1 MKLFH
6 TDISFATTS
15 PIRITNDK
23 ESRRSVKLW
32 KPTEIE
38 KIHTQYGNTYALV
51 KSIEPLE
58 SSAMAKF
65 HTFERID
72 PAWSIKGY
80 GNYKVLRIYGLNI
93 KPSRSRDNCLG
104 SVVIDIFFIVAD
116 DLKIIKASKLILNNS
131 KIDNTI
137 PLGLFSR
144 LGILIFVTKILMPLI
159 KQIFYITVK

>member
-1 MKLFH
+1 MKVFH

-38 KIHTQYGNTYALV
+38 KMHTQYENTYALV

-58 SSAMAKF
+58 LSAMAKF
-65 HTFERID
+65 YTYERID

-80 GNYKVLRIYGLNI
+80 GNYKVLRIYGLKN
-93 KPSRSRDNCLG
+93 L
-104 SVVIDIFFIVAD
+104 
-116 DLKIIKASKLILNNS
+116 L
-131 KIDNTI
+131 
-137 PLGLFSR
+137 
-144 LGILIFVTKILMPLI
+144 
-159 KQIFYITVK
+159 